1 MRNRVTNKSAVVRLS
16 TGKNSN
22 KLDLLGDT
30 LGKIPEDSAMEVDQF
45 DSSSLDISSVDFQQ
59 AHDDNLSVHQR

>member
-1 MRNRVTNKSAVVRLS
+1 MVHLS
-16 TGKNSN
+16 IENILN
-22 KLDLLGDT
+22 KLDLFSDT

-59 AHDDNLSVHQR
+59 ANDDNLSMHQR

>member
-1 MRNRVTNKSAVVRLS
+1 MKETIL
-16 TGKNSN
+16 N
-22 KLDLLGDT
+22 KLDSFRDT

-59 AHDDNLSVHQR
+59 ANDDDLSVHQR